1 MKFILTADW
10 HLRASR
16 PRCRI
21 DDDWY
26 GTQKKA
32 IEQIEKIAIEK
43 NCDVIINGDI
53 FNSITDTSFQCIQM
67 VQDFAK
73 RLNVH
78 ALSCYMIAGNHDLLY
93 HSTQNI
99 EKSAIGILFNS
110 ENIFPVK
117 EFFEKYPYNNS
128 GEKIN
133 YSASNFD
140 EQDNIFA
147 HVVFKHILCFPDSKS
162 LPFNVDAMTAKDLL
176 EEFPNAKWI
185 FTGDY
190 HKNFYYEKNH
200 RHVINP
206 GCLLRQASDFK
217 NYQCG
222 VYFVDTEK
230 EIVEFIPIID
240 KEQFVDDSYILKQ
253 EEREQRIE
261 NFVEKLKDTKNVS
274 LDFLDNVKK
283 AMQANNFENEIK
295 NVIEEL
301 LEV

>member
-1 MKFILTADW
+1 MEFILTADW

-73 RLNVH
+73 RLKVY

-140 EQDNIFA
+140 EQDNKFA

-176 EEFPNAKWI
+176 EEFPNAEWI

-190 HKNFYYEKNH
+190 HKNFYYCKKG
-200 RHVINP
+200 RHVVNP
-206 GCLLRQASDFK
+206 GCLIRQASDFK
-217 NYQCG
+217 DYQCG
-222 VYFVDTEK
+222 VYYVNTDAEK
-230 EIVEFIPIID
+230 VEFVPIID
-240 KEQFVDDSYILKQ
+240 NEEFVDDSYILKQ
-253 EEREQRIE
+253 GEREQRIDD
-261 NFVEKLKDTKNVS
+261 FVNKLKSTKGVS
-274 LDFLDNVKK
+274 LDFVENVHNAIIENKFDL
-283 AMQANNFENEIK
+283 AMVDMID
-295 NVIEEL
+295 EL
-301 LEV
+301 MEV

>member
-1 MKFILTADW
+1 MKFIITADW
-10 HLRASR
+10 HLRATK

-21 DDDWY
+21 DKDWIR
-26 GTQKKA
+26 TQRKA
-32 IEQIEKIAIEK
+32 LEQVTKIAKQK
-43 NCDVIINGDI
+43 NSSVLVVGDL
-53 FNSITDTSFQCIQM
+53 FHSNSDTSFECIQM
-67 VQDFAK
+67 VQDM
-73 RLNVH
+73 
-78 ALSCYMIAGNHDLLY
+78 ALELGSLYILAGNHDLPY
-93 HSTQNI
+93 HSSENI
-99 EKSAIGILFNS
+99 NKSAIGVLLNSSYIFQIKDLFETHYRNS
-110 ENIFPVK
+110 N
-117 EFFEKYPYNNS
+117 
-128 GEKIN
+128 EKIN

-140 EQDNIFA
+140 EQDNKFA
-147 HVVFKHILCFPDSKS
+147 KIVFKHILCFPDLKS
-162 LPFNVDAMTAKDLL
+162 LPPNVNALTAKDLL
-176 EEFPNAKWI
+176 EEFPNAEWI

-190 HKNFYYEKNH
+190 HHNFHYEKNH

-295 NVIEEL
+295 NTIEEL